1 MNAVL
6 LLIVFTAP
14 AGWNILVEKK
24 LFSGLF
30 ENPDPIPKNFQGL
43 KKNNE
48 KSRDIKFFQN
58 LSFLVAWNSEV

>member
-1 MNAVL
+1 M
-6 LLIVFTAP
+6 
-14 AGWNILVEKK
+14 NILVEKK
-24 LFSGLF
+24 IFSGLF